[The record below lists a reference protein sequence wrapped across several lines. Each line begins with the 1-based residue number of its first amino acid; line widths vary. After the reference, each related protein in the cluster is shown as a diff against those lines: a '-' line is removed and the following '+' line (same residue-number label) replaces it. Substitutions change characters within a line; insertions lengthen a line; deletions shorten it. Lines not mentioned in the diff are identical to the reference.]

1 MPSMDKE
8 EILDDQ
14 HPLVLA
20 HLAADRADWE
30 ALSDWLLAIDP
41 SLYGQEI
48 LDLSLQVLYQGEFQD
63 SWQVAKVLPLLGD
76 RIIQP
81 LLAILQNPALEP
93 TAHWFAGKILGGTA
107 TELVVEAVMDLL
119 DQQPT
124 PELAEILLRI
134 LTDMGVPAIQQ
145 LSELL
150 TNPSRRLS
158 AVSTLAKIRHSQTI
172 EPLISVVADPDPV
185 LRVLSIEALSSFH
198 DGRIPALL
206 VAALADLNS
215 RVRQVAVVGLG
226 MRPDLLTELQLVD
239 RLQPLLA
246 DLNLGVCIATATA
259 LGRMG
264 TEDAAAILWQCY
276 QQQTCPLEL
285 QQQIM
290 RAFGSIDQPITV
302 EYLEQVLRSANL
314 EIALEALRAID
325 QLKNQ
330 HFAIG
335 VLLQDYLERPPAN
348 NTARIRQ
355 EIAAVL
361 GNMPNPFA
369 VEIIVRLL
377 ADPDERVRWQAIYCL
392 KQRGAEVFGY
402 LEQLAQSPNTPVDL
416 VAGIRQ
422 CFAHLQASSG
432 IPES

>member
-1 MPSMDKE
+1 MDKE

-20 HLAADRADWE
+20 RLAADRADWE

-81 LLAILQNPALEP
+81 LLAMLQNSALEP
-93 TAHWFAGKILGGTA
+93 AAHWFAGRILGGT
-107 TELVVEAVMDLL
+107 TSGLVVETVIDLL
-119 DQQPT
+119 DQQPV

-150 TNPSRRLS
+150 TSPSRRLS
-158 AVSTLAKIRHSQTI
+158 AVSALAQIRHSQTI
-172 EPLISVVADPDPV
+172 EPLISVVADPNPV
-185 LRVLSIEALSSFH
+185 VRVLSIEALGSFH
-198 DGRIPALL
+198 DERIPALL
-206 VAALADLNS
+206 IAALADLNS
-215 RVRQVAVVGLG
+215 TVRQVAVVGLG
-226 MRPDLLTELQLVD
+226 MRPDLLTELQLID
-239 RLQPLLA
+239 RFQPLLA
-246 DLNLGVCIATATA
+246 DLNLGVCAATAAA

-264 TEDAAAILWQCY
+264 TEHAATVLWQCY
-276 QQQTCPLEL
+276 QQHTCPMEL
-285 QQQIM
+285 QQQIV
-290 RAFGSIDQPITV
+290 RALGSVDQPVTA
-302 EYLEQVLRSANL
+302 EYLEQVLRTADL

-325 QLKNQ
+325 RLKNQ
-330 HFAIG
+330 HLVIG
-335 VLLQDYLERPPAN
+335 VLLRDYLKQPPAN

-361 GNMPNPFA
+361 GNMPDSFA
-369 VEIIVRLL
+369 VETIVLLL

-402 LEQLAQSPNTPVDL
+402 LDQLAQSPNTPVDL

-422 CFAHLQASSG
+422 CLAHWQASPG